1 MSTLA
6 IVIPADS
13 QKRCRLERI
22 ENELADLQRHVGGLI
37 ESAPLS
43 VDTATLWINGDGDRL
58 GLPVNSRAD
67 ALWSELRGG
76 GARPRLRGDVI
87 VGDAILHGG
96 GTDDGE
102 MTDVSEAWLIRFG
115 WHPAIA
121 QSMTAAEAPTF
132 AGRQCFTPEVFTITG
147 LPL

>member
-13 QKRCRLERI
+13 QQRCRLERI
-22 ENELADLQRHVGGLI
+22 EDELADLQRHVGGSI
-37 ESAPLS
+37 EAAPLS
-43 VDTATLWINGDGDRL
+43 VDTATLWINVDGKGL

-76 GARPRLRGDVI
+76 GTRPRLRGDVL
-87 VGDAILHGG
+87 VGDAVLHGG
-96 GTDDGE
+96 GTEDGE
-102 MTDVSEAWLIRFG
+102 STDVDEAWLIRFG
-115 WHPAIA
+115 WHPALA
-121 QSMTAAEAPTF
+121 LSMTAAEAPTF
-132 AGRQCFTPEVFTITG
+132 AGRQGFTPDVFTLTG